1 MYEIEVHGL
10 ASKSLV
16 KVLKPSDEDLS
27 KNLMDYLRVN
37 NLPIASSCLGKMQCE
52 KCVIN
57 GFLLSCSV
65 TVKEYFRI
73 SSQPLDAQGF
83 KNKFLITIDYL

>member
-10 ASKSLV
+10 ASKKIV
-16 KVLKPSDEDLS
+16 KILKPKEGDLS
-27 KNLMDYLRVN
+27 KNLMDYLREHG
-37 NLPIASSCLGKMQCE
+37 LPIASSCLGKKQCK

-65 TVKEYFRI
+65 TVKEYFRN
-73 SSQPLDAQGF
+73 SSQPIDAQGF
-83 KNKFLITIDYL
+83 KNRFLITIDYL